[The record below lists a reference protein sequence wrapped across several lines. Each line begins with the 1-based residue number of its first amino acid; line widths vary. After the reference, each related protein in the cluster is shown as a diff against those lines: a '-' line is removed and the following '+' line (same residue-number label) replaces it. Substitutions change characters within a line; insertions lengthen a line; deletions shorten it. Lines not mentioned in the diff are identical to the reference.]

1 MIMKSK
7 LLFFAVILIFT
18 MAASVLTTHFSPEP
32 GIGNLF
38 FVPFL
43 VVTFTLFRMVK
54 TINYKTVL
62 QVTLA
67 GIVWIFI
74 SDFFKMD
81 IIFPKLL
88 WSCVGAV
95 LTLVVVWIYNK
106 LAGKVS

>member
-18 MAASVLTTHFSPEP
+18 MAATVVTTHFFPEP

-43 VVTFTLFRMVK
+43 LVIFTLSRMINRV
-54 TINYKTVL
+54 NYKTVL

-88 WSCVGAV
+88 WSCIGGG
-95 LTLVVVWIYNK
+95 LTLVVVCIYNK
-106 LAGKVS
+106 LNGKVN